1 MNIQIEA
8 RNMKLAAPKLA
19 NTSIEQRNKALLM
32 IADALENSKDKIF
45 AANDE
50 DMEAAAGEGLAM
62 SIQKRLKFN
71 DFPLIVAIDVNGNS
85 IF

>member
-50 DMEAAAGEGLAM
+50 NNASESDATNHNNRT
-62 SIQKRLKFN
+62 SVRVYQVFT
-71 DFPLIVAIDVNGNS
+71 
-85 IF
+85 IFRVQ